1 MRIIFRSLEVGDAL
15 IVNSKAATQVN
26 WNFRRFYKINSSQAS
41 KELPFSRDWCYVVN
55 LVSQFYRNVKRFFSK
70 NISKPPVIRIKKRF
84 IVINIYKKINRHTK
98 YWRIRKKTKLDSF
111 YTVFERVYER
121 RKYVQPFCK
130 RKCIHPDFY
139 NFSYNL
145 LIYFLVVS
153 FCLCRLH
160 SRDSSF
166 YIGHHCDIF
175 TIQSCT
181 DKPRGKI
188 AL

>member
-1 MRIIFRSLEVGDAL
+1 MSL
-15 IVNSKAATQVN
+15 I
-26 WNFRRFYKINSSQAS
+26 WCHNFT
-41 KELPFSRDWCYVVN
+41 ETLRD
-55 LVSQFYRNVKRFFSK
+55 FFSK